1 MKRSPLLALAS
12 ASLVALAAC
21 GGGDGA
27 QPVTP
32 ALRPDGGVASP
43 SAANDPPPVIDGA
56 VTQQMVGGLM
66 VLVKRIPGAELA
78 AMQLAIRGGARNWGK
93 ADAGI
98 ERLALATAVSGG
110 TRRLDRDAF
119 ARRLAA
125 LGSELGSSSNED
137 YASLEAKS
145 LTATFDET
153 FALLTDAF
161 LVPVLPETELEV
173 HRQDLLSHLRHE
185 QESPDG
191 RLAMKARLAVFK
203 NHPYENRPVGTAES
217 VASVTPAAVAAHLAR
232 LRESGRLLLVVVG
245 DVDPAHVAVLAR
257 EKLGALPRGSFAGG
271 PMPPITFAGPALEVE
286 DAKLP
291 TSYVLGQYP
300 SATPR
305 DPDFYAAMV
314 ANEVL
319 GSRIFEEV
327 RVKRNLSYAPSASL
341 AWNSAVPL
349 GRLYVTAVDPD
360 TTMRVM
366 LDEVKKLKTTPVNGK
381 DLEGAKAT
389 YLTEHLVSS
398 ETTDGQAAWLTRAQL
413 LTGDFRFESRLLEKV
428 KAVSAAEVQA
438 YANARMKNLQ
448 LQVIGPKKVDAKLF
462 GSL

>member
-1 MKRSPLLALAS
+1 VKRSTFLALAS

-32 ALRPDGGVASP
+32 GLRADGRASSSP
-43 SAANDPPPVIDGA
+43 SASDPPPVIDGA

-66 VLVKRIPGAELA
+66 VLVKRVPGAELA
-78 AMQLAIRGGARNWGK
+78 AIQLSIRGGARNWGK

-98 ERLALATAVSGG
+98 ERLALATALSGG

-125 LGSELGSSSNED
+125 LGSELGAASNDD
-137 YASLEAKS
+137 YASLDAKS
-145 LTATFDET
+145 LTSTFDET
-153 FALLTDAF
+153 FGLLADAF
-161 LVPVLPETELEV
+161 LLPVLPEAELEL
-173 HRQDLLSHLRHE
+173 HRQDLLAHLRHE
-185 QESPDG
+185 QESPDE

-203 NHPYENRPVGTAES
+203 NHPYENRPEGTPES
-217 VASVTPAAVAAHLAR
+217 LAAVTAAAVATHLAR
-232 LRESGRLLLVVVG
+232 LRESSRLLLVVVG
-245 DVDPAHVAVLAR
+245 DIDPAHVAVLAR
-257 EKLGALPRGSFAGG
+257 EKLGALPHGSFAGE
-271 PMPPITFAGPALEVE
+271 PMPQITFARPALEVE

-291 TSYVLGQYP
+291 TTYVLGHYP

-319 GSRIFEEV
+319 EFRIFEEV
-327 RVKRNLSYAPSASL
+327 RVKRNLSYAPRASL
-341 AWNSAVPL
+341 AWNTGVPL

-360 TTMRVM
+360 ATMRVM

-448 LQVIGPKKVDAKLF
+448 LEVIGPKKVDAKLF